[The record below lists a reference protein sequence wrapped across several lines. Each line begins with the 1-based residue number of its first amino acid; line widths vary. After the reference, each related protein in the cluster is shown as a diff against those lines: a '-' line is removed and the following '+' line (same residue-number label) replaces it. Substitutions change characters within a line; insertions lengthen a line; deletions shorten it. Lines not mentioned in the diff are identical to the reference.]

1 MSYTKN
7 DFEALSDESLV
18 HAELQLDRDLVE
30 LRFRKNAGSLRNVM
44 KVREVRR
51 NIARV
56 RTEQRNRERA
66 AELGKNALRDQHRGT
81 FVPAVVSES
90 VEGSSFA
97 SDLNAQME
105 DTE

>member
-1 MSYTKN
+1 MSYTKS
-7 DFEALSDESLV
+7 DLEALSDEGLV

-44 KVREVRR
+44 KVKEVRR

-56 RTEQRNRERA
+56 RTEQRNRERVA
-66 AELGKNALRDQHRGT
+66 GLGKNSLRDQHRAT
-81 FVPAVVSES
+81 FVPTVTSES
-90 VEGSSFA
+90 SEGSSFA